1 MIYKAINACDINLNE
16 KEALRYSGIKSF
28 PTDEEMKI
36 LKKCIG
42 AVKAAAQPKAVY
54 ERIPLAVHD
63 SGKIDFGSFTAVSK
77 NLSKNMSGCSE
88 AFMFAATL
96 GYNVERLIIQN
107 RLNAAEQL
115 FISASASALIED
127 FCNTVFAQIKEALS
141 SENKFLRPRFSPGY
155 GDFDICHQRDI
166 FSALELEKRLGI
178 TLTDGF
184 FMVPSKSVTAV
195 SAIST
200 LDDKCIMDGCEICSK
215 RDACQFSRTLTKDSQ
230 NRKR

>member
-1 MIYKAINACDINLNE
+1 MIYKAINACDICLNE
-16 KEALRYSGIKSF
+16 KEALRYSGIKSS

-42 AVKAAAQPKAVY
+42 MVVAAAQPKAVY
-54 ERIPLAVHD
+54 ERIPVAVHG
-63 SGKIDFGSFTAVSK
+63 SGRIDFGSFTAVSK

-88 AFMFAATL
+88 AVIFAATL
-96 GYNVERLIIQN
+96 GYNVERLIIQS

-115 FISASASALIED
+115 FISASAAALIED
-127 FCNTVFAQIKEALS
+127 FCNMVFAQIKESLT

-155 GDFDICHQRDI
+155 GDFDICHQKDI

-184 FMVPSKSVTAV
+184 FIVPSKSVTAV

-215 RDACQFSRTLTKDSQ
+215 RNTCQFSRLLAENGQT
-230 NRKR
+230 